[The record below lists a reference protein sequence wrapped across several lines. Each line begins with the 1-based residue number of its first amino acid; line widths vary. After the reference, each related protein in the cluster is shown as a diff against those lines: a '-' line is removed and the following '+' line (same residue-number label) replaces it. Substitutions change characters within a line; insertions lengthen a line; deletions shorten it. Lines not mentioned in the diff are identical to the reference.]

1 VALGSSISQRIGSAV
16 ALRTPSPADGDEFI
30 ARTRASVELHHPW
43 VTPPATRAQF
53 EAYLRRVQQPDFSG
67 YLVCHRG
74 EGSIVGYFT
83 LGHIVRDALQ
93 SAYLGYAAF
102 APYQGR
108 GLMTEGLRLVLLDAF
123 DRLRLHRVEA
133 NIQPGNARSLA
144 LAQRCGFQ
152 REGFSPAY
160 LKIGGVWRDH
170 ERWAIRSDQQAAAA
184 ER

>member
-1 VALGSSISQRIGSAV
+1 VHTGSRIFQRTRTAV
-16 ALRTPSPADGDEFI
+16 TLRAPTHEDCDEFI
-30 ARTRASVELHHPW
+30 ARTRASTALHHPW
-43 VTPPATRAQF
+43 VTPPATRGQYDS
-53 EAYLRRVQQPDFSG
+53 YLRRVQQSDFCG
-67 YLVCHRG
+67 YLVCAR
-74 EGSIVGYFT
+74 EDGSIVGYFT

-102 APYQGR
+102 APFDGR
-108 GLMTEGLRLVLLDAF
+108 GHMTEGMRLVLDDAF

-144 LAQRCGFQ
+144 LAQRCGLQ

-170 ERWAIRSDQQAAAA
+170 ERWAIRADQPRQPL

>member
-1 VALGSSISQRIGSAV
+1 VI
-16 ALRTPSPADGDEFI
+16 ALRPPSLGDCNEFV

-53 EAYLRRVQQPDFSG
+53 EAYLRRVQQPDFAG
-67 YLVCHRG
+67 YLACHRG
-74 EGSIVGYFT
+74 EGAIVGYFT

-108 GLMTEGLRLVLLDAF
+108 GLMSEGMRLVLADAF
-123 DRLRLHRVEA
+123 DRLRLHRIEA
-133 NIQPGNARSLA
+133 NIQPDNTPSQA
-144 LAQRCGFQ
+144 LAHRCGFQ

-170 ERWAIRSDQQAAAA
+170 ERWAIRADQPAYPPGH
-184 ER
+184 

>member
-1 VALGSSISQRIGSAV
+1 MSHPSPTSERALPAV
-16 ALRTPSPADGDEFI
+16 TLRTPSLTDADEFI
-30 ARTRASVELHHPW
+30 ARTRASAELHHPW
-43 VTPPATRAQF
+43 VTPPATRAQYD
-53 EAYLRRVQQPDFSG
+53 AYLRRVQQPDFAG
-67 YLVCHRG
+67 YLACHRDDG
-74 EGSIVGYFT
+74 AILGYFT

-102 APYQGR
+102 APFHGR
-108 GLMTEGLRLVLLDAF
+108 GHMTEAMRLVLGDAF
-123 DRLRLHRVEA
+123 ERLRLHRVEA

-170 ERWAIRSDQQAAAA
+170 ERWAILADQLSQ
-184 ER
+184 R

>member
-1 VALGSSISQRIGSAV
+1 VSYSSPISERAAPVVAI
-16 ALRTPSPADGDEFI
+16 RTPTLADGDEFV
-30 ARTRASVELHHPW
+30 ARTRASLELHHPW
-43 VTPPATRAQF
+43 VTPPATRAQY
-53 EAYLRRVQQPDFSG
+53 EAYLRRVQQPDFAG

-83 LGHIVRDALQ
+83 LGHIVHDALQ

-102 APYQGR
+102 APFHGR
-108 GLMTEGLRLVLLDAF
+108 GLMTEGMRLVLEDAF

-133 NIQPGNARSLA
+133 NIQPGNTRSQA

-170 ERWAIRSDQQAAAA
+170 ERWAIRADHPA
-184 ER
+184 RR

>member
-1 VALGSSISQRIGSAV
+1 MHTGSRIFQRTHTTV
-16 ALRTPSPADGDEFI
+16 TLRAPTHDDCDEFI
-30 ARTRASVELHHPW
+30 ARTRASVVLHHPW
-43 VTPPATRAQF
+43 VTPPATRAQYDS
-53 EAYLRRVQQPDFSG
+53 YLRRVQQPDFCG
-67 YLVCHRG
+67 YLVCAR
-74 EGSIVGYFT
+74 EDGSIVGYFT
-83 LGHIVRDALQ
+83 LGHIVRDALE

-102 APYQGR
+102 APFDGR
-108 GLMTEGLRLVLLDAF
+108 GHMTEALRLVVADAF

-170 ERWAIRSDQQAAAA
+170 ERWAIRADQSPRPPA
-184 ER
+184 R

>member
-1 VALGSSISQRIGSAV
+1 VTLRAPSLADSA
-16 ALRTPSPADGDEFI
+16 EFI

-67 YLVCHRG
+67 YLLCDRDDG
-74 EGSIVGYFT
+74 AIVAYFT

-93 SAYLGYAAF
+93 SAYVGYAAF
-102 APYQGR
+102 APFQGR
-108 GLMTEGLRLVLLDAF
+108 GLMTEGLRLVLADAF
-123 DRLRLHRVEA
+123 ERLRLHRVEA
-133 NIQPGNARSLA
+133 NIQPRNERSLA
-144 LAQRCGFQ
+144 LVQRCGFQ

-170 ERWAIRSDQQAAAA
+170 ERWAIRADQLAHG
-184 ER
+184 